1 MWTCAGPTTKSI
13 EPKRRREKRDWYN
26 AHVFLGVVSA
36 SLRFKCMSVINTAH
50 DERLALAL
58 DDLVRRQEQ
67 GQPIDFDAVA
77 RQHPDLADELK
88 QLLVV
93 GQFVDGLARSH
104 GEATLSQ
111 LGPAPPVARGSLPR
125 EFGAY
130 QLVEEIG
137 RGAMGVVYKAWDREL
152 KRFVALKMI
161 LRGPH
166 ASATDQG
173 RFRAEAQAAAGLA
186 HPHIVPVFQ
195 VGEHDA
201 QAFFCMKYVAGFTL
215 AGRIAAGPL
224 PQRHAAAYLAAI
236 AHAVEHAHEHGI
248 LHRDL
253 KPSNILIDE
262 DDQPLVTDFG
272 LAKRVEGGASLTGT
286 GRDRWHAELSMAPE
300 QTEGKPRQAAASDV
314 YALGAILYE
323 MLTGRPPFLA
333 ASVVETLL
341 LIRSEEPVRPRLLN
355 PQIDTDLE
363 IICRKCL
370 EKRPEHRYASA
381 AELARDLEAFL
392 AGDVVLARSSSM
404 LYFITRI
411 FRDTHHAPVLENWGV
426 LWMVHSL
433 KIFLLCALTSG
444 LFALGY
450 RDHLTYLLVWSIS
463 LIAWGAIF
471 WHWRKWVGP
480 VTFVERQLAHAWAA
494 GVVASIGIFV
504 VEVILGLDAL
514 TLTPVLAVAAGMVF
528 LFEAGMLSG
537 EFYLYAAL
545 SFGLAVVM
553 AWLQPPWSPLLLGAA
568 SAIGFFVPGW
578 KYYRLR
584 KQRGAIL

>member
-1 MWTCAGPTTKSI
+1 M
-13 EPKRRREKRDWYN
+13 
-26 AHVFLGVVSA
+26 
-36 SLRFKCMSVINTAH
+36 
-50 DERLALAL
+50 
-58 DDLVRRQEQ
+58 
-67 GQPIDFDAVA
+67 
-77 RQHPDLADELK
+77 
-88 QLLVV
+88 
-93 GQFVDGLARSH
+93 
-104 GEATLSQ
+104 
-111 LGPAPPVARGSLPR
+111 PR
-125 EFGAY
+125 KFGAY

-166 ASATDQG
+166 ASAIDQG

-186 HPHIVPVFQ
+186 HPSIIPVYQ
-195 VGEHDA
+195 VGEHDG
-201 QAFFCMKYVAGFTL
+201 QAFFCMQFVPGRTL

-224 PQRHAAAYLAAI
+224 PQRQAAAYLAAI
-236 AHAVEHAHEHGI
+236 AKAVEHAHEHGI

-253 KPSNILIDE
+253 KPSNILID
-262 DDQPLVTDFG
+262 DDDCPLVTDFG

-286 GRDRWHAELSMAPE
+286 GAIVGTPSYMAPE
-300 QTEGKPRQAAASDV
+300 QTEGKPATAASDV

-363 IICRKCL
+363 LICRKCL

-381 AELARDLEAFL
+381 AYLAHDLAAFL
-392 AGDVVLARSSSM
+392 AGEPVSARSSS
-404 LYFITRI
+404 LHYFVARL

-433 KIFLLCALTSG
+433 KIFLLCVLTSA
-444 LFALGY
+444 LFWFGY
-450 RDHLTYLLVWSIS
+450 REHLTYLLVWSIS
-463 LIAWGAIF
+463 LIAWGVFF
-471 WHWRKWVGP
+471 WQWRKWGGP

-494 GVVASIGIFV
+494 GVIASIGTFV
-504 VEVILGLDAL
+504 VEVMLDRPAL
-514 TLTPVLAVAAGMVF
+514 SLTPVVAIAAGMVF

-537 EFYLYAAL
+537 EFYLYA
-545 SFGLAVVM
+545 GLAFVLAIVM
-553 AWLQPPWSPLLLGAA
+553 AWLGPPWSPLLLGVA
-568 SAIGFFVPGW
+568 SAVGFFVPGW

-584 KQRGAIL
+584 RRRGASTRSKPEGESSSPRGY